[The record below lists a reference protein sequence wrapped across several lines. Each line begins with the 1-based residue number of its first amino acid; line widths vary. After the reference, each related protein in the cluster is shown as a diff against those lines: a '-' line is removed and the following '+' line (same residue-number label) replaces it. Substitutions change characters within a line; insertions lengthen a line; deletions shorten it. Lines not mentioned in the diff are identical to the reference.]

1 MRFRPI
7 LLTSLTTFFGLVPI
21 VLERS
26 MQAQI
31 VIPMAVSLAFGIV
44 FATAITLILIPCLY
58 NIQAE
63 PARAVAAPVQ
73 PMTACAPID
82 PGHSWTE
89 SLSVGT
95 GAPFIVTANSPL
107 FWW

>member
-1 MRFRPI
+1 MPLVQAAVESGAVRFRPI

-44 FATAITLILIPCLY
+44 FATVITLFLIPCLY
-58 NIQAE
+58 SIQANVHE
-63 PARAVAAPVQ
+63 FFLGSRERHGRDEAVAQTPTAP
-73 PMTACAPID
+73 TATPQGSA
-82 PGHSWTE
+82 
-89 SLSVGT
+89 LR
-95 GAPFIVTANSPL
+95 
-107 FWW
+107 